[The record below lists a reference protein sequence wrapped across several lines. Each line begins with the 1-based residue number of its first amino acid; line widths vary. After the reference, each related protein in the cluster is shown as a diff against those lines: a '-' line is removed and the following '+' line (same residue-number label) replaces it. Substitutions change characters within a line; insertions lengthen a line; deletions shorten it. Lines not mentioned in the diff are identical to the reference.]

1 MPIIRATAHRCGER
15 VVEIAV
21 DEMPRVEAEPM
32 TVGEELKAARAR
44 MGMSLSDLAAETR
57 VPMRHLESIERSE
70 FSALPGHTYTVGF
83 VRSYARALALDDI
96 AIVNALRAELS
107 GGRHERYEAP
117 LQNYEPTDPARVP
130 SKTLAWTAAA
140 VAALVLAGYLIFRGY
155 ALAPTT
161 APQTPA
167 SVVTAVPTTTAP
179 TPITA
184 LNDDAAAAN
193 VGIDEQAS
201 PPGTSLGTTPDQ

>member
-1 MPIIRATAHRCGER
+1 M
-15 VVEIAV
+15 EIAV

-70 FSALPGHTYTVGF
+70 FSALPGHTYTIGF
-83 VRSYARALALDDI
+83 VRSYARAVALDHI

-107 GGRHERYEAP
+107 SSGHERYEAP

-130 SKTLAWTAAA
+130 SKSLAWTAAA
-140 VAALVLAGYLIFRGY
+140 VGALVLAAYLIFRSY
-155 ALAPTT
+155 ALQPTT
-161 APQTPA
+161 APQTPT
-167 SVVTAVPTTTAP
+167 SVPIQVPATIAPKPVTTVGDDTAVTSGS
-179 TPITA
+179 I
-184 LNDDAAAAN
+184 NEN
-193 VGIDEQAS
+193 AS
-201 PPGTSLGTTPDQ
+201 PPSASLVANPNQ